1 MKKVYLIIGVIVLI
15 GVIIALSVLR
25 NNNSATTT
33 NVSKIYQSS
42 ELFTNSDLE
51 QNANNSNATKYNVS
65 DRENINITSA
75 GVYVISGTAKNVTIY
90 VEAGDLDKVQIV
102 LENLSITNE
111 TMPVIYVKTADKVF
125 VTSNGSN
132 SLNVTGTFAK
142 DDSNNLNAVVFSKQ
156 DITFNGT
163 GTLNIESTQNGIT
176 GKDDI
181 KITGGTYNIKS
192 VAVAIRANDSIRIA
206 DGNISLNAGTDGL
219 HAENSSDDTKGYVFI
234 AKGNINIEATDDCI
248 HGGSVVQN
256 GLPKILRIFMA
267 ILVMLVAFSRIF
279 LGVHT
284 PQDILVGAGAGILVM
299 WLTLLLMKWLKEHPE
314 KDWIVLCIGVALAIL
329 LALYAGLK
337 SYPVDYDSE
346 GNVLVEGK
354 KMMNDTFKGVGYC
367 LAFLIGWI
375 LERRFVKFSTDIP
388 GMQRV
393 IRVVVGLMG
402 YYVVSLILC
411 TLIKEWI
418 PGSAGT
424 MISCFLQVFYVT
436 FLFPLSIRFLE
447 RMRIGT

>member
-1 MKKVYLIIGVIVLI
+1 MKKVFLIIGVIVLI
-15 GVIIALSVLR
+15 SIVIVLSTLK
-25 NNNSATTT
+25 NNTTIT
-33 NVSKIYQSS
+33 TVSKIYKNS
-42 ELFTNSDLE
+42 ELFTTKDLE
-51 QNANNSNATKYNVS
+51 QDVNTTNATKYTVS
-65 DRENINITSA
+65 DGENINITSE

-90 VEAGDLDKVQIV
+90 VEASDTDKVQIV
-102 LENLSITNE
+102 LENLAITNE

-248 HGGSVVQN
+248 HGGSVVQIDEGTIALN
-256 GLPKILRIFMA
+256 GAEGIEGTYVQINGSTININATGDGINAGSKSESYKVTIEITGGNLTIVMA
-267 ILVMLVAFSRIF
+267 D
-279 LGVHT
+279 GDT
-284 PQDILVGAGAGILVM
+284 DGIDSNGDL
-299 WLTLLLMKWLKEHPE
+299 
-314 KDWIVLCIGVALAIL
+314 IVSGGTINVTG
-329 LALYAGLK
+329 K
-337 SYPVDYDSE
+337 STFDYD
-346 GNVLVEGK
+346 GTA
-354 KMMNDTFKGVGYC
+354 TFTGGTIIVNG
-367 LAFLIGWI
+367 AQ
-375 LERRFVKFSTDIP
+375 VDVIP
-388 GMQRV
+388 K
-393 IRVVVGLMG
+393 
-402 YYVVSLILC
+402 SS
-411 TLIKEWI
+411 K
-418 PGSAGT
+418 
-424 MISCFLQVFYVT
+424 
-436 FLFPLSIRFLE
+436 
-447 RMRIGT
+447 

>member
-42 ELFTNSDLE
+42 ELFTNRDLE
-51 QNANNSNATKYNVS
+51 QNVNTSNATKYNVS
-65 DRENINITSA
+65 DGENINITSA

-90 VEAGDLDKVQIV
+90 VEAGDLDKVKIV

-125 VTSNGSN
+125 VTSNGTN

-234 AKGNINIEATDDCI
+234 AKGTINIEATDDCI
-248 HGGSVVQN
+248 HGGSVVQIDDGTITLN
-256 GLPKILRIFMA
+256 GAEGIEGTYVQINGSTISINATGDGINASKKSNIGTPTVEINGGNITIKMGQGDTDA
-267 ILVMLVAFSRIF
+267 IDSNGNIYINGGTINITANSPF
-279 LGVHT
+279 
-284 PQDILVGAGAGILVM
+284 
-299 WLTLLLMKWLKEHPE
+299 
-314 KDWIVLCIGVALAIL
+314 
-329 LALYAGLK
+329 
-337 SYPVDYDSE
+337 DYDGTAEKNGGTIIVNGTETNTITNQMMGGGMNGGMSGQMKQN
-346 GNVLVEGK
+346 GNIPNGGE
-354 KMMNDTFKGVGYC
+354 MQMNGG
-367 LAFLIGWI
+367 
-375 LERRFVKFSTDIP
+375 RR
-388 GMQRV
+388 GR
-393 IRVVVGLMG
+393 
-402 YYVVSLILC
+402 
-411 TLIKEWI
+411 
-418 PGSAGT
+418 
-424 MISCFLQVFYVT
+424 
-436 FLFPLSIRFLE
+436 
-447 RMRIGT
+447 